1 MVRVKQM
8 SVAQPLVF
16 PFTLLYSCPR
26 ADALYCLLA
35 QAAHSLMVREKQ
47 MSAAQPLVFLPRP
60 LYHKENVKKPLF
72 SMFLLKYI
80 SPASRFIC
88 KSQLFHSHQ
97 IWHMLITYSSHTHP
111 EDN

>member
-1 MVRVKQM
+1 MACEK
-8 SVAQPLVF
+8 S
-16 PFTLLYSCPR
+16 
-26 ADALYCLLA
+26 ADASLA
-35 QAAHSLMVREKQ
+35 PPRHAWQQ

-88 KSQLFHSHQ
+88 KSQFFHSHQ

>member
-1 MVRVKQM
+1 
-8 SVAQPLVF
+8 
-16 PFTLLYSCPR
+16 
-26 ADALYCLLA
+26 
-35 QAAHSLMVREKQ
+35 
-47 MSAAQPLVFLPRP
+47 
-60 LYHKENVKKPLF
+60 
-72 SMFLLKYI
+72 MFLLKYI

>member
-1 MVRVKQM
+1 MTQ
-8 SVAQPLVF
+8 
-16 PFTLLYSCPR
+16 
-26 ADALYCLLA
+26 
-35 QAAHSLMVREKQ
+35 EKQ